1 MGASAPI
8 RGQGLWLVAVLATG
22 CATPGVI
29 RPPSQSPPP
38 LLGAQWTGT
47 ASWYGDPH
55 HGRETAS
62 GEIFD
67 KTRLTAAHRT
77 LPFGTRL
84 AVTNLDN
91 GRTVE
96 VRVNDRGPFLAGRLI
111 DLSESAARS
120 LGGIGVGL
128 MRVRIRV
135 IALPDGLTDTA
146 AKRPPPH

>member
-1 MGASAPI
+1 MRPSAQN
-8 RGQGLWLVAVLATG
+8 RGQSLWLVAVLATG

-29 RPPSQSPPP
+29 RPPSQSPP
-38 LLGAQWTGT
+38 LLGAEWTGT

-67 KTRLTAAHRT
+67 KTSLTAAHRT
-77 LPFGTRL
+77 LPFGTRV

-96 VRVNDRGPFLAGRLI
+96 VRVNDRGPFVAGRLI
-111 DLSESAARS
+111 DLSEGAARS
-120 LGGIGVGL
+120 LGRIGVGL

-135 IALPDGLTDTA
+135 IALPDGVTDTA

>member
-1 MGASAPI
+1 M
-8 RGQGLWLVAVLATG
+8 AVLATG
-22 CATPGVI
+22 CATPGVV
-29 RPPSQSPPP
+29 RPPSQSPPS
-38 LLGAQWTGT
+38 LLGAQWTGN

-67 KTRLTAAHRT
+67 KSKLTAAHRT
-77 LPFGTRL
+77 LPFGTRV

-96 VRVNDRGPFLAGRLI
+96 VRVNDRGPFVPGRLI
-111 DLSESAARS
+111 DLSEGAARS

-135 IALPDGLTDTA
+135 VALPDGVTDTA
-146 AKRPPPH
+146 AKKSPPH

>member
-1 MGASAPI
+1 MGASAQS

-22 CATPGVI
+22 CATSGVV
-29 RPPSQSPPP
+29 RPPSPPP
-38 LLGAQWTGT
+38 SLLGAQWTGT

-67 KTRLTAAHRT
+67 KTKLTAAHRT
-77 LPFGTRL
+77 LPFGTRV

-91 GRTVE
+91 GRTIE
-96 VRVNDRGPFLAGRLI
+96 VRVNDRGPFVAGRLI

-120 LGGIGVGL
+120 LGAIGVGL

-135 IALPDGLTDTA
+135 IALPDGATDTTA
-146 AKRPPPH
+146 RTSPPH

>member
-1 MGASAPI
+1 MRVSAPM

-67 KTRLTAAHRT
+67 NARLTAAHRT
-77 LPFGTRL
+77 LPFGTRV

-96 VRVNDRGPFLAGRLI
+96 VRVNDRGPSAAGRLI
-111 DLSESAARS
+111 DLSEGAARAI
-120 LGGIGVGL
+120 GGIGAGL
-128 MRVRIRV
+128 IHVTIRV
-135 IALPDGLTDTA
+135 IALPEGTDA
-146 AKRPPPH
+146 AAGRPPPH

>member
-1 MGASAPI
+1 MRASAPT
-8 RGQGLWLVAVLATG
+8 RGPGLWLVAVLATG
-22 CATPGVI
+22 CATGGV
-29 RPPSQSPPP
+29 RPPSQSPPS

-67 KTRLTAAHRT
+67 KSKLTAAHRT
-77 LPFGTRL
+77 LPFGARV

-96 VRVNDRGPFLAGRLI
+96 VRVNDRGPFVPGRLI
-111 DLSESAARS
+111 DLSEGAARS

-135 IALPDGLTDTA
+135 VALPDGVTDTA
-146 AKRPPPH
+146 AKKSPPH